1 MNEAVSNNRRADIL
15 TIRTTLKIVSAGD
28 WFGASRSFEGARAN
42 QIRPGGEDMPL
53 PAGRACCEIRRSDA
67 GFVIVPDEGGGD
79 VFVNGV
85 PVSGARV
92 LADSDQ
98 ICAGGALILWRE
110 EVVHEASGNGRA
122 APREE
127 GLSSVYQGLKK
138 LFRRLGLFR
147 TAEPIP

>member
-1 MNEAVSNNRRADIL
+1 MNEAVRDNRRADVR
-15 TIRTTLKIVSAGD
+15 TIRATLKIVSAGD
-28 WFGASRSFEGARAN
+28 WFGTSRSFEGVRAN

-53 PAGRACCEIRRSDA
+53 PAGHPCCEIRRSDA
-67 GFVIVPDEGGGD
+67 GFVIIADEAAGD
-79 VFVNGV
+79 VFLNGV

-92 LADSDQ
+92 VADGDQ
-98 ICAGGALILWRE
+98 IGAGGALMLWRE

>member
-1 MNEAVSNNRRADIL
+1 M
-15 TIRTTLKIVSAGD
+15 
-28 WFGASRSFEGARAN
+28 
-42 QIRPGGEDMPL
+42 
-53 PAGRACCEIRRSDA
+53 
-67 GFVIVPDEGGGD
+67 
-79 VFVNGV
+79 NGV

-92 LADSDQ
+92 VADGDQ
-98 ICAGGALILWRE
+98 IGAGGALMLWRE

>member
-1 MNEAVSNNRRADIL
+1 MNEAVSNNRRMDIL
-15 TIRTTLKIVSAGD
+15 TIRATLKIVSVGD
-28 WFGASRSFEGARAN
+28 WFGTSRSFEGVLTN
-42 QIRPGGEDMPL
+42 HIRPGDEDMRL
-53 PAGRACCEIRRSDA
+53 PAGHPCCDIRRSDA
-67 GFVIVPDEGGGD
+67 GFVIIPHGGGGD

-85 PVSGARV
+85 RVSGARV
-92 LADSDQ
+92 LADGDQ
-98 ICAGGALILWRE
+98 ISAGGALMLWRE